1 MCHGPLSD
9 LASVHTDYGKLIHD
23 ISSTSLG
30 EMLQCA
36 MDLSVTWL
44 VYILTMV
51 S

>member
-30 EMLQCA
+30 EMLQSA
-36 MDLSVTWL
+36 RDLSA
-44 VYILTMV
+44 ILLIHDT
-51 S
+51 SD